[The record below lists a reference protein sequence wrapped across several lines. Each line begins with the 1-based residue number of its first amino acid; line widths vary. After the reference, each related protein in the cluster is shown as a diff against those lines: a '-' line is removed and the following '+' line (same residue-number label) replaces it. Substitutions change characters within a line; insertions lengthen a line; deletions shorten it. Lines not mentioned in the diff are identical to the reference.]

1 MFNISLPLTSICE
14 NRRFFYA
21 RKEVSA
27 MEFEVRIT
35 VTQTITVPV
44 EAESMQQ
51 ARVIAESNWFNDEY
65 IHSESHSRLRKK
77 HTEFETLY
85 PESRPIS
92 PAIIQPYGSTKATSK
107 SVHDMSR

>member
-1 MFNISLPLTSICE
+1 
-14 NRRFFYA
+14 
-21 RKEVSA
+21 

-65 IHSESHSRLRKK
+65 IHSESHSRLRKE
-77 HTEFETLY
+77 HIRFETLY
-85 PESRPIS
+85 PESRPINS
-92 PAIIQPYGSTKATSK
+92 SIIHIYGSTKVKSK
-107 SVHDMSR
+107 SVRDMTR